1 MRYPC
6 VGFPSCLKTFEN
18 GHVLRC
24 HQLSCEHARKE
35 LSTKSTLVEHARA
48 IRFDCNI
55 DGIKG
60 NQFYPTFTGLDQTD
74 KYYFRDRFQLGG
86 PNPQPFRPLRQP
98 PDAKLVTTQ
107 GKSTVM
113 DFSGYYT

>member
-24 HQLSCEHARKE
+24 HQLSCEHAQKE
-35 LSTKSTLVEHARA
+35 MIKVATRQDHARS
-48 IRFDCNI
+48 IQYDYNI
-55 DGIKG
+55 SGIKC
-60 NQFYPTFTGLDQTD
+60 NQIYPTFTGLDHTKKFQ
-74 KYYFRDRFQLGG
+74 FRDRFQLGG
-86 PNPQPFRPLRQP
+86 TETQEIRRLRQP
-98 PDAKLVTTQ
+98 ADPKLVTNQ
-107 GKSTVM
+107 RKSTAM